1 MTKPR
6 SIDRAAV
13 AAMIVL
19 CASWGFQQVSVK
31 LALPEL
37 PPIAQAAIRSIGA
50 GVLVGLWAWRTHRDL
65 RLDDGTLRPRHPG
78 RADLRRRVHPALSCA
93 GANRRGAGRDAALHG
108 ALRRRGRGA
117 LSAAAGG
124 PDARPL
130 GRNRNRLRRRRAS
143 AQPGWGDRRTKT

>member
-1 MTKPR
+1 MTKPQ

-37 PPIAQAAIRSIGA
+37 PPIAQAGNPSVGARVLRRAWGGPGPAAIRSSGA

-65 RLDDGTLRPRHPG
+65 RLDDGTLPPG
-78 RADLRRRVHPALSCA
+78 ILVGLIF
-93 GANRRGAGRDAALHG
+93 AAEFI
-108 ALRRRGRGA
+108 
-117 LSAAAGG
+117 
-124 PDARPL
+124 
-130 GRNRNRLRRRRAS
+130 
-143 AQPGWGDRRTKT
+143 

>member
-1 MTKPR
+1 MTKPQ

-13 AAMIVL
+13 AALIVL

-65 RLDDGTLRPRHPG
+65 R
-78 RADLRRRVHPALSCA
+78 AAEPAKVLLYQLA
-93 GANRRGAGRDAALHG
+93 V
-108 ALRRRGRGA
+108 
-117 LSAAAGG
+117 SAVAMTVASLAAGE
-124 PDARPL
+124 AW
-130 GRNRNRLRRRRAS
+130 RL
-143 AQPGWGDRRTKT
+143 PV

>member
-1 MTKPR
+1 MTKPQ

-65 RLDDGTLRPRHPG
+65 RLDDGTLVGGDGRIDLPRRRPRTLRAG
-78 RADLRRRVHPALSCA
+78 ATRGVVAVTVADLSEEGQRHE
-93 GANRRGAGRDAALHG
+93 
-108 ALRRRGRGA
+108 
-117 LSAAAGG
+117 
-124 PDARPL
+124 
-130 GRNRNRLRRRRAS
+130 
-143 AQPGWGDRRTKT
+143 

>member
-1 MTKPR
+1 MTKPQ

-50 GVLVGLWAWRTHRDL
+50 GVLVGLWAWRTRRDL
-65 RLDDGTLRPRHPG
+65 RLDDGTLRPG
-78 RADLRRRVHPALSCA
+78 ILVGLIFAAEFILLFLRWRERT
-93 GANRRGAGRDAALHG
+93 RRG
-108 ALRRRGRGA
+108 
-117 LSAAAGG
+117 S
-124 PDARPL
+124 
-130 GRNRNRLRRRRAS
+130 
-143 AQPGWGDRRTKT
+143 